1 MGLESIIILAT
12 LIFIAAILYSSV
24 GHAGASGYLAVMAL
38 FVMSPSEMKPTA
50 LTLNILVA
58 SIAVTKYLKA
68 DCFSWSIF
76 WPFALS
82 SIPFAYLGGL
92 ILLPS
97 IYYKPII
104 GAILIYSAIRFVKDA
119 AKPDYIIKTPL
130 MPIVLISGAGIG
142 FLSGLL
148 GIGGGILLSPLL
160 IVFKW
165 VEVKKASGIAAAFI
179 LVNSIAGLL
188 GFISSRTPQI
198 PEGLLIWAVVAVV
211 GGYIGAEYGSKRF
224 GNPTIKRLLSFV
236 LLISGGKMIA
246 IV

>member
-1 MGLESIIILAT
+1 MEFESIIILAA

-58 SIAVTKYLKA
+58 SIVVTKYLKA

-97 IYYKPII
+97 IYYKPIV
-104 GAILIYSAIRFVKDA
+104 GVILIYAAIRFVKDA
-119 AKPDYIIKTPL
+119 AKPDYIIKPPL

-224 GNPTIKRLLSFV
+224 GNPTIKRLLSLV

>member
-1 MGLESIIILAT
+1 MGLESIIILAA

-97 IYYKPII
+97 IYYKPIV
-104 GAILIYSAIRFVKDA
+104 GAILIYSAIRFVRDA

-188 GFISSRTPQI
+188 GFISSKTPQI
-198 PEGLLIWAVVAVV
+198 PEGLLLWAVVAVV

-224 GNPTIKRLLSFV
+224 GNPTIKRLLSLV

>member
-1 MGLESIIILAT
+1 MGLESIIILAA

-188 GFISSRTPQI
+188 GFISSKTPQI
-198 PEGLLIWAVVAVV
+198 PEGLLIWAVVAVL

-224 GNPTIKRLLSFV
+224 GNPTIKRLLSLV

>member
-1 MGLESIIILAT
+1 MEFGSIIILAI
-12 LIFIAAILYSSV
+12 LFFVAAVLYSSV

-50 LTLNILVA
+50 LTLNILVS

-68 DCFSWSIF
+68 GCFSWSIF
-76 WPFALS
+76 WPFALA

-104 GAILIYSAIRFVKDA
+104 GVTLIYAAIRFVKDA
-119 AKPDYIIKTPL
+119 AKPGYIIKTPL

-142 FLSGLL
+142 FFSGLL

-179 LVNSIAGLL
+179 LVNSIAGLF
-188 GFISSRTPQI
+188 GFISTRAPQL
-198 PEGLLIWAVVAVV
+198 PEGLLIWVVAAGV
-211 GGYIGAEYGSKRF
+211 GGYIGAEYGSNRL
-224 GNPTIKRLLSFV
+224 GNPAIKRLLSLV
-236 LLISGGKMIA
+236 LFLSGGRMI
-246 IV
+246 VVL

>member
-1 MGLESIIILAT
+1 MEFESIIILAA

-97 IYYKPII
+97 IYYKPIV
-104 GAILIYSAIRFVKDA
+104 GVILIYAAIRFAKDA
-119 AKPDYIIKTPL
+119 AKPDYIIKTP
-130 MPIVLISGAGIG
+130 INAYCFDIRSWDWIS
-142 FLSGLL
+142 FR
-148 GIGGGILLSPLL
+148 
-160 IVFKW
+160 
-165 VEVKKASGIAAAFI
+165 
-179 LVNSIAGLL
+179 IAGHWRRY
-188 GFISSRTPQI
+188 FVKP
-198 PEGLLIWAVVAVV
+198 VA
-211 GGYIGAEYGSKRF
+211 YC
-224 GNPTIKRLLSFV
+224 L
-236 LLISGGKMIA
+236 
-246 IV
+246 

>member
-1 MGLESIIILAT
+1 MEFQSIIILAI

-58 SIAVTKYLKA
+58 SIAVKKYLKA

-104 GAILIYSAIRFVKDA
+104 GAVLIYSAIRFVKDA
-119 AKPDYIIKTPL
+119 AKPDYKIKTPL

-160 IVFKW
+160 LVFKW

-188 GFISSRTPQI
+188 GFISSRTPQM
-198 PEGLLIWAVVAVV
+198 PEGLLIWAVVAVL

-224 GNPTIKRLLSFV
+224 GSPTIKRLLSLV

>member
-1 MGLESIIILAT
+1 MGLESIIILAA

-97 IYYKPII
+97 IYYKPIV
-104 GAILIYSAIRFVKDA
+104 GAILIYSAIRFAKDA
-119 AKPDYIIKTPL
+119 AKPDYIIKTPS

-188 GFISSRTPQI
+188 GFISSRTPQL
-198 PEGLLIWAVVAVV
+198 PEGLLIWAVVAVL

-224 GNPTIKRLLSFV
+224 GNSTIKRLLSLV